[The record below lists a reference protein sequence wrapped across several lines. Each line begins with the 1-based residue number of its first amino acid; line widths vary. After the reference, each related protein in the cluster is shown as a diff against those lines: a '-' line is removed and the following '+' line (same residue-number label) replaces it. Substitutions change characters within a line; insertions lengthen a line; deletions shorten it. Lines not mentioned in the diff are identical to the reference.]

1 MNANSPKHLSGSLLR
16 SFIAL
21 ALISGAVACGS
32 DFLVDPAGQCVV
44 CVTSASGTEPQVTLE
59 ACADGNGNI
68 TVITDGDPSTALTTE
83 RSLFDFRTPQEAS
96 GSTCN

>member
-1 MNANSPKHLSGSLLR
+1 MNSNSGKRLIKSLLR
-16 SFIAL
+16 PLIAIS
-21 ALISGAVACGS
+21 LISGVVACGS

-44 CVTSASGTEPQVTLE
+44 CVTSDSGSEPQATLE

-68 TVITDGDPSTALTTE
+68 TVITDGDPSTAVTSE
-83 RSLFDFRTPQEAS
+83 RSLVDFRTPQEAS